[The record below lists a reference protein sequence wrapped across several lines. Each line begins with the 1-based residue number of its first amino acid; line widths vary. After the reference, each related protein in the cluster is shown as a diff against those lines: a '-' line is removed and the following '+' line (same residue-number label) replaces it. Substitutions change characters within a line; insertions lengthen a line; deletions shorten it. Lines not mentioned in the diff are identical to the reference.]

1 MKVADENGD
10 GEIDFEEFYT
20 ALTKKTT
27 EEDIEK
33 AFKVFD
39 KAS

>member
-1 MKVADENGD
+1 MNGD

-20 ALTKKTT
+20 ALTKKTS

-39 KAS
+39 NDS